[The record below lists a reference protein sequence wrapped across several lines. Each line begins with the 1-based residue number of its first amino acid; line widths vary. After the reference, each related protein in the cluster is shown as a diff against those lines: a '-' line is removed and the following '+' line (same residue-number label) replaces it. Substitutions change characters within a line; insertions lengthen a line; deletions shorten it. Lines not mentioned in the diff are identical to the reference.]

1 MRKKE
6 QLKSMDLSAMALAP
20 TGDTKADEKRA
31 KEYVIM
37 LLVVDRCANY
47 MNLQS

>member
-31 KEYVIM
+31 KEYASI
-37 LLVVDRCANY
+37 LLVVDRYANY
-47 MNLQS
+47 MNPQS

>member
-31 KEYVIM
+31 KEYAIM
-37 LLVVDRCANY
+37 LLVVDCYADC
-47 MNLQS
+47 MNL

>member
-31 KEYVIM
+31 KEYVFM
-37 LLVVDRCANY
+37 PLVVDHYANC
-47 MNLQS
+47 MHLQS